1 MELRKGMLDLRAH
14 AHTAV
19 QALSG
24 GLKRRLSVALAL
36 TGDPRLLILDEPTSG
51 MDATS
56 RRALWSTLE
65 ACRPG
70 RVVVVSTHS
79 MEEADAIGDR
89 IAILVDGAVKA
100 TGRPLQLK
108 AKYGLGYRLHCVLST
123 SAGEERAPRQEA
135 LRRLEA
141 GVKLHAPSAKM
152 VCVSPTEVVVELGLS
167 GAGDGVM
174 AALLRRLDDSLLSHA
189 LGIKSYGLTC
199 ASLEHVYLSIC
210 DNQTHP
216 SLRADVCQKEHQ
228 EDGCLHSLECEREAS
243 AVQVKCEHTSAGA
256 LNGDDAEALQDAS
269 HPQPS
274 APGLLQPGNGQPAR
288 TAMVFAGMPMLGAL
302 VWKLWVVRARGRR
315 AMAYFVLYP
324 MVVIVATFTLF
335 SSAFFSLGSQ
345 AMLTG
350 ARLRV
355 RGLSPLPVAAH
366 GAPLLVV
373 NRSGVDLD
381 AFLHALTHQGL
392 NPVLAPSQTEYLSAL
407 GMLTTVPQAKRGA
420 RAWVHEGCGAP
431 CAPGVLGGLEVA
443 SYLPGAAGASPSIA
457 LTLMF
462 NSSAPLTAAA
472 LQRAVLDAALAQSGP
487 AETRLAVRLWVC
499 FRVTLSLAYHLCC
512 CIAA

>member
-1 MELRKGMLDLRAH
+1 MELRKDMLDLSAH

-19 QALSG
+19 LALSG

-65 ACRPG
+65 ACRAG

-89 IAILVDGAVKA
+89 IAVLVDGAVKA
-100 TGRPLQLK
+100 IGHPLELK
-108 AKYGLGYRLHCVLST
+108 TKYGLGYRLHCVLST
-123 SAGEERAPRQEA
+123 SAGEERAARQEA

-141 GVKLHAPSAKM
+141 GVQLHAPSAKM

-167 GAGDGVM
+167 GAGDGMM

-189 LGIKSYGLTC
+189 LGIKSYGLTS

-210 DNQTHP
+210 DNLTHP
-216 SLRADVCQKEHQ
+216 SLRADGCQNEHQ
-228 EDGCLHSLECEREAS
+228 EDGGKLERKAT
-243 AVQVKCEHTSAGA
+243 ADQVKCQHTAGA
-256 LNGDDAEALQDAS
+256 LDGDDAGALQDAS
-269 HPQPS
+269 HPEPS
-274 APGLLQPGNGQPAR
+274 APGLLQPWNGLPVR
-288 TAMVFAGMPMLGAL
+288 TAMVFAGMPAVGAL
-302 VWKLWVVRARGRR
+302 VWKHWVVRVRGRR

-345 AMLTG
+345 AMLSG

-355 RGLSPLPVAAH
+355 RGLSPLQSVAEH

-373 NRSGVDLD
+373 NRTGAHLD

-392 NPVLAPSQTEYLSAL
+392 NPILAPSKTEYLSAL
-407 GMLTTVPQAKRGA
+407 GMIPTAPQSSRS
-420 RAWVHEGCGAP
+420 WLQEGCGAR
-431 CAPGVLGGLEVA
+431 CVPGVLGGLEVG
-443 SYLPGAAGASPSIA
+443 SYLPGAAGASPSMA

-487 AETRLAVRLWVC
+487 AETRLGVRLWVSA
-499 FRVTLSLAYHLCC
+499 RV
-512 CIAA
+512 